1 MSNANISTMDL
12 KQLRNEVQLLRDE
25 LAITKRKYKDILYN
39 LDDENFSERFVKEKY
54 NMKTAITITAEG
66 IETKVSR
73 EEFDSQ
79 MIQTASLIATKV
91 SNTELGK
98 YSTTAQTENLIQ
110 SAVNALGDDFVTNTI
125 FEQRAN
131 SIKMSVN
138 AMYSNPVEVDGFN
151 QFNADENNVY
161 YDTSENTYWYFNG
174 AEWCES
180 NNANFGTVFEQTA
193 TGFALKG
200 NVSIDGSLVTN
211 ISTVNDKLYVGSFDD
226 NSEKKIVF
234 NNYGYIASALDNST
248 GVYSAIDVVGTDITL
263 TTVGTISMYGIL
275 DVSNCADIY
284 WGNNAPEASGGT
296 AVAVFG

>member
-1 MSNANISTMDL
+1 MSDANISTMDL

-25 LAITKRKYKDILYN
+25 LAITKRKYEDILYN
-39 LDDENFSERFVKEKY
+39 LDDANFSDRFVKEKD
-54 NMKTAITITAEG
+54 NMKTAITVTAEG
-66 IETKVSR
+66 IKTLVTKD
-73 EEFDSQ
+73 EFESE
-79 MIQTASLIATKV
+79 MMETASLIATKV

-110 SAVNALGDDFVTNTI
+110 SAVNALGDDYVTNSL

-151 QFNADENNVY
+151 QFNADENKVY

-174 AEWCES
+174 EEWCES
-180 NNANFGTVFEQTA
+180 ENANFGTVFEQTP

-200 NVSIDGSLVTN
+200 NVTIDGSLVTN
-211 ISTVNDKLYVGSFDD
+211 ISKVNDTLYLGSDSD
-226 NSEKKIVF
+226 TTSKKIVF
-234 NNYGYIASALDNST
+234 NNLAYISSVIDDSWGGYSALD
-248 GVYSAIDVVGTDITL
+248 IVGTDISLSTL
-263 TTVGTISMYGIL
+263 GTVSLYGIL
-275 DVSNCADIY
+275 DLTGVSDID
-284 WGNNAPEASGGT
+284 WGDNAPEASGGT